1 MNYKKAAWM
10 SAFLA
15 GALVLAGCQSDS
27 DTEDTTSA
35 VNTNTSAVKQS
46 STLSLEAEDY
56 DTEIND
62 AQKISLDEQ
71 SGDVKI
77 TKAGTY
83 QLSGTLKNGS
93 VVVDAKAA
101 VVRIVLDNAH
111 IRSKNS
117 APVYVKQADKVIITL
132 PKGTASSLKDTASYT
147 VDEKEEPS
155 AALFS
160 KDDLTINGSGTLD
173 YDGSFAMNGGTLV
186 AVGSSDMAM
195 APSTSSTQPSL
206 MIRTDSTQP
215 AETILYVQ
223 DEDGEIIL
231 GVSSVKAWQN
241 VVISTGTLKKGS
253 TYDIYVG
260 GSASSVK
267 NGVFT
272 NAKSGTLL
280 ASMTLNDVVSTY
292 GNAGMLQG
300 PQGDGRHP

>member
-1 MNYKKAAWM
+1 MVLYKG
-10 SAFLA
+10 SYTISSHDD
-15 GALVLAGCQSDS
+15 ALHANGSMDIKGGTYTLSSDDDGVHAD
-27 DTEDTTSA
+27 DTLTIHNGTIQ
-35 VNTNTSAVKQS
+35 VKQS
-46 STLSLEAEDY
+46 YEGMEANTIQIKGGALQIKASD
-56 DTEIND
+56 DGINAAGDLGNPLLTIDGGTIYVD
-62 AQKISLDEQ
+62 AD
-71 SGDVKI
+71 GDGVDSNQDI
-77 TKAGTY
+77 VMND
-83 QLSGTLKNGS
+83 GTLIVMGPESGGNG
-93 VVVDAKAA
+93 A
-101 VVRIVLDNAH
+101 
-111 IRSKNS
+111 
-117 APVYVKQADKVIITL
+117 
-132 PKGTASSLKDTASYT
+132 
-147 VDEKEEPS
+147 
-155 AALFS
+155 
-160 KDDLTINGSGTLD
+160 LD

-300 PQGDGRHP
+300 PQGGGRHP

>member
-1 MNYKKAAWM
+1 MVLYKG
-10 SAFLA
+10 SYTISSHDD
-15 GALVLAGCQSDS
+15 ALHANGSMDIKGGTYTLSSDDDGVHAD
-27 DTEDTTSA
+27 DTLTIHNGTIQ
-35 VNTNTSAVKQS
+35 VKQS
-46 STLSLEAEDY
+46 YEGMEANTIQIKGGALQIKASD
-56 DTEIND
+56 DGINAAGDLGNPLLTIDGGTIYVD
-62 AQKISLDEQ
+62 AD
-71 SGDVKI
+71 GDGVDSNQDI
-77 TKAGTY
+77 VMND
-83 QLSGTLKNGS
+83 GTLIVMGPESGGNG
-93 VVVDAKAA
+93 A
-101 VVRIVLDNAH
+101 
-111 IRSKNS
+111 
-117 APVYVKQADKVIITL
+117 
-132 PKGTASSLKDTASYT
+132 
-147 VDEKEEPS
+147 
-155 AALFS
+155 
-160 KDDLTINGSGTLD
+160 LD

-223 DEDGEIIL
+223 DEDGETIL

>member
-1 MNYKKAAWM
+1 MMVPDCHGPESGGN
-10 SAFLA
+10 
-15 GALVLAGCQSDS
+15 GA
-27 DTEDTTSA
+27 
-35 VNTNTSAVKQS
+35 
-46 STLSLEAEDY
+46 
-56 DTEIND
+56 
-62 AQKISLDEQ
+62 
-71 SGDVKI
+71 
-77 TKAGTY
+77 
-83 QLSGTLKNGS
+83 
-93 VVVDAKAA
+93 
-101 VVRIVLDNAH
+101 
-111 IRSKNS
+111 
-117 APVYVKQADKVIITL
+117 
-132 PKGTASSLKDTASYT
+132 
-147 VDEKEEPS
+147 
-155 AALFS
+155 
-160 KDDLTINGSGTLD
+160 LD

-272 NAKSGTLL
+272 KQRA
-280 ASMTLNDVVSTY
+280 V
-292 GNAGMLQG
+292 
-300 PQGDGRHP
+300 RCWHP